1 MKRSA
6 KKLEV
11 VGIDLAKSVFQIHG
25 VDASGKALIRKK
37 VSRGGLISFMENLPK
52 TRVVM
57 EACGGSN
64 YWARRFRE
72 MGHEVKLIAPQFV
85 KPFVKTNKSDKADAE
100 AIVEAGMRPG
110 MWFVGIKE
118 EWQQDILSVHRVRA
132 RLIRSRTALI
142 NEIRGLLQE
151 YGVVFPQGAAR
162 LSERVAEFL
171 SKGSERISGAMVQL
185 VQELLEEL
193 SAMEARIDVCDGKI
207 LQVVEEREECKVVK
221 MLCGVGP
228 ITATALVA
236 TIGDVRQFRNGRQLS
251 AYFGLVPRHEGSGGK
266 IRMKGISKR
275 GDRYVR
281 MLLVHG
287 ARVVLRHARKR
298 SDGYNRWIIR
308 LAERRG
314 YNKACVALAN
324 KNVRM
329 CFAMLKKFREG
340 KVVLARA
347 PAGRGFD
354 SGCSMRRHIQRGIES
369 KE

>member
-6 KKLEV
+6 ERLEI

-25 VDASGKALIRKK
+25 VDASGKALVRKK
-37 VSRGGLISFMENLPK
+37 LSRGELIAFMENLPK

-110 MWFVGIKE
+110 MRFVGVKE

-132 RLIRSRTALI
+132 RLMKSRTALI
-142 NEIRGLLQE
+142 NELRGLLQE
-151 YGVVFPQGAAR
+151 YGIVFSRRAA
-162 LSERVAEFL
+162 LLPERVADFL
-171 SKGSERISGAMVQL
+171 SKDAEGISGVMVQL
-185 VQELLEEL
+185 VQELLTEL
-193 SAMEARIDVCDGKI
+193 MEMESRIDIYDRKI
-207 LQVVEEREECKVVK
+207 MQVSKDREECKVVK
-221 MLCGVGP
+221 MVSGVGP

-236 TIGDVRQFRNGRQLS
+236 TIGDINQFRNGRQLS
-251 AYFGLVPRHEGSGGK
+251 AYLGLVPRHEGSGGK
-266 IRMKGISKR
+266 IRIKGISKR

-281 MLLVHG
+281 MLLIHG
-287 ARVVLRHARKR
+287 ARVVLRHAQGR
-298 SDGYNRWIIR
+298 SEGYNRWVKR

-324 KNVRM
+324 KNARM
-329 CFAMLKKFREG
+329 CFAMLKKYREG
-340 KVVLARA
+340 KTVLAKP
-347 PAGRGFD
+347 PADRNL
-354 SGCSMRRHIQRGIES
+354 IQEAA
-369 KE
+369 